1 MTRAGAVVG
10 GSAPRRVVLAT
21 DGFGGAEDAELPVL
35 VSALRERGVDAV
47 AVDWAEEA
55 YDWAAPDVVVI
66 RSTWDYSQRLPEF
79 LAWVDGVNA
88 VTALHSPAGLVR
100 WNSDKVYLS
109 ELAARGVPT
118 VPTRFIAPGDPVTL
132 PPDGEIVV
140 KPSVSAGARDTARY
154 TSAQRDAA
162 TAHIRMLHDA
172 GTTAMVQP
180 YMERIVDGE
189 RALVF
194 LGGEFSHAVR
204 KGPVLTDTG
213 RIDNTRVAHPDLTG
227 HTPSTAELALATA
240 ALSAVAS
247 RTAGP
252 LAYAR
257 VDLAPAGDGT
267 PVLMELEL
275 IEPNLFLTMTPGG
288 VERFVEVVTGL

>member
-1 MTRAGAVVG
+1 MARVGVG
-10 GSAPRRVVLAT
+10 GSATRRVVLAT
-21 DGFGGAEDAELPVL
+21 DGFGCAEDAELPVL
-35 VSALRERGVDAV
+35 VAALRERGVDAV
-47 AVDWAEEA
+47 AVDWAEEG

-66 RSTWDYSQRLPEF
+66 RSTWDYSERLPEF
-79 LAWVDGVNA
+79 LTWVDGVDA
-88 VTALHSPAGLVR
+88 VTALHSPAELVR
-100 WNSDKVYLS
+100 WNSDKVYLA
-109 ELAARGVPT
+109 ELAARGIPT

-132 PPDGEIVV
+132 PPGGEIVV
-140 KPSVSAGARDTARY
+140 KPSVSAGSRDTARY
-154 TSAQRDAA
+154 TPAQREAA
-162 TAHIRMLHDA
+162 SAHVRMLH
-172 GTTAMVQP
+172 GTGATAMVQP

-213 RIDNTRVAHPDLTG
+213 RIDNTRVPHPDLTA
-227 HTPSTAELALATA
+227 HTPSATELALAGAVLA
-240 ALSAVAS
+240 ATAS

-288 VERFVEVVTGL
+288 VERFVEVVLGL